1 MLFHIAVG
9 LRPSPMRKIAYRSD
23 QCKGARGDDAAP
35 LEARLLAGVAE
46 ARHKHAVAH
55 HVVGDVKRGDGVWRA
70 VIPPRLS
77 ASCRRPWSTRR
88 TLFRPQ
94 GYPSCRHETKRRR
107 PALATTRASQLNA
120 SSRCYRVCRGT
131 RRVIPYSM
139 RLALL
144 GTS

>member
-9 LRPSPMRKIAYRSD
+9 HRPSPVRKIAYRSD

-70 VIPPRLS
+70 VIPPGCPQVAAGRGQPGARCSDRKVIQVAAMKQSAGGLLS
-77 ASCRRPWSTRR
+77 R
-88 TLFRPQ
+88 Q
-94 GYPSCRHETKRRR
+94 
-107 PALATTRASQLNA
+107 PAHHN
-120 SSRCYRVCRGT
+120 
-131 RRVIPYSM
+131 
-139 RLALL
+139 
-144 GTS
+144 